1 MKIVAILFLLMFS
14 LAGYGQ
20 SNAKT
25 KPNSEWQPLWYLD
38 SVNVSAAQLGYINP
52 NNIERVDAVKGY
64 RDSVNKVEGKIYIKT
79 KGLKKLDFLTI
90 FDIVKSSGT
99 DSKAPIV
106 FMVDNEF
113 LMDTTGL
120 KIDSSYILRTE
131 IIKASE
137 IDYLKNAFPN
147 LTILKI
153 FTRTKENLD
162 KLEEK
167 SKIRIRGMKAT
178 ASKITKLTE
187 YSTSPRLE

>member
-1 MKIVAILFLLMFS
+1 MKIFAVLFLLLFS

-38 SVNVSAAQLGYINP
+38 SVNVSAAQLQYINP
-52 NNIERVDAVKGY
+52 NNIERVDVVKGY
-64 RDSVNKVEGKIYIKT
+64 RDSINRLEGKIYIKT
-79 KGLKKLDFLTI
+79 KGLKRLKFLTI
-90 FDIVKSSGT
+90 FDIVKTSLT
-99 DSKAPIV
+99 DRKAPMM

-113 LMDTTGL
+113 LMDTTGF
-120 KIDSSYILRTE
+120 KIDSCYILRIE
-131 IIKASE
+131 IVKTSE
-137 IDYLKNAFPN
+137 SDYLKNVIPN

-167 SKIRIRGMKAT
+167 SKIRIRGMVTT
-178 ASKITKLTE
+178 ASK
-187 YSTSPRLE
+187 